1 MSNKAQFANTQD
13 LVTIEAIRDNVVLQK
28 DGSLRQVLMVS
39 GVNTAL
45 KSEMEMDLISSAY
58 QSFLNAL
65 DFPIQIMVHSR
76 KINIDRYLE
85 GLENRKREE
94 PSALL
99 QSQISEYKEF
109 IAGFVKDNEIMEKI
123 FFVVVPFSPILIP
136 TASQI
141 SGLSRFLPFLNKNA
155 EAEKLKKET
164 SDQEKEVKFQE
175 SLSQLAQ
182 RTSQV
187 VEGLRVV
194 ELDAVILNNQELIEL
209 FYNFYNPEKVEK
221 ETLNLQN

>member
-1 MSNKAQFANTQD
+1 MPNKAQFANTQD
-13 LVTIEAIRDNVVLQK
+13 LVTIETIRDNAVLQK
-28 DGSLRQVLMVS
+28 DGSLRQVVMVS

-45 KSEMEMDLISSAY
+45 KSEMEMDLISSTY

-76 KINIDRYLE
+76 KINITRYLD
-85 GLENRKREE
+85 GLETRKREE

-99 QSQISEYKEF
+99 QSQIAEYKEF
-109 IAGFVKDNEIMEKI
+109 IAGFVRDNEIMEKI
-123 FFVVVPFSPILIP
+123 FFVVVPFSPIAIP

-141 SGLSRFLPFLNKNA
+141 SGLSRFLPFLNKNSDS
-155 EAEKLKKET
+155 EAAKKET

-175 SLSQLAQ
+175 SLNQLIQ

-187 VEGLRVV
+187 IEGLRAV
-194 ELDAVILNNQELIEL
+194 ELDAVVLNNQELIEL
-209 FYNFYNPEKVEK
+209 FYNFYNPEKIEK
-221 ETLNLQN
+221 ETLNLPT